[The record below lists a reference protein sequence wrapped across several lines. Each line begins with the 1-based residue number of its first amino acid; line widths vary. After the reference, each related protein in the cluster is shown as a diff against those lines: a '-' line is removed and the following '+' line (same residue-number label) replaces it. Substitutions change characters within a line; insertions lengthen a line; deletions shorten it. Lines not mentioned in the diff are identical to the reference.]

1 MRIISTLL
9 RNRNFI
15 FLLAIAVG
23 LAVGEGVAVW
33 TQPVVMPAL
42 ALVMTL
48 STATVTSRD
57 LASLKTMPRTI
68 LNSLLLNYVVMGGLT
83 ILLATWLIN
92 DSELWAG
99 LVIVAAVPPAV
110 AVVPFSYMLGG
121 NTVFSLT
128 GLIATYLAALVLT
141 PAIMVLFLDV
151 GFFNP
156 IKLLSILGQLIV
168 IPLVVSRI
176 LLFTGLTRN
185 INKWRGTV
193 VNWSFFVVVFTIIG
207 LNRQVFFG
215 NFDVLLKITIIAI
228 AISFI
233 LGYAIELIAKV
244 LHVDQATNVSL
255 ILMGTKKNYGL
266 ASVIALTLLSERAA
280 IPGTICLVFA
290 ILHTVW
296 LSFHF
301 KKPA

>member
-1 MRIISTLL
+1 MKIVINLL

-15 FLLAIAVG
+15 FLFAIAVG
-23 LAVGEGVAVW
+23 FAVGEGVAVR
-33 TQPVVMPAL
+33 TQPVVIPAL
-42 ALVMTL
+42 TLVMTL
-48 STATVTSRD
+48 STATITSRD
-57 LASLKTMPRTI
+57 LASIKTMPRTI
-68 LNSLLLNYVVMGGLT
+68 LSSLLLNYVVMGGIM

-92 DSELWAG
+92 DSDLWAG

-128 GLIATYLAALVLT
+128 GLIAAYLAALVLT
-141 PAIMVLFLDV
+141 PAIMMLFLDV
-151 GFFNP
+151 GFLNP
-156 IKLLSILGQLIV
+156 VELLSILGQLIV
-168 IPLVVSRI
+168 IPLVISRI

-193 VNWSFFVVVFTIIG
+193 VNWSFFIVVFTIVG

-228 AISFI
+228 LVSFI
-233 LGYAIELIAKV
+233 LGFAIELIAKA
-244 LHVDQATNVSL
+244 LHIDRATNVSL

-266 ASVIALTLLSERAA
+266 ASVIALTLLSKKAA
-280 IPGTICLVFA
+280 VPGTICLVFA

>member
-1 MRIISTLL
+1 MKTIINLL

-15 FLLAIAVG
+15 FLFAIAVG
-23 LAVGEGVAVW
+23 FAVGEGVAVR

-48 STATVTSRD
+48 STATITYRD
-57 LASLKTMPRTI
+57 LASIKTMPRTI
-68 LNSLLLNYVVMGGLT
+68 LSSLLLNYVVMGGIM

-99 LVIVAAVPPAV
+99 LVIIAAVPPAV

-121 NTVFSLT
+121 NTVLSLT
-128 GLIATYLAALVLT
+128 GLIVAYLAALVLT
-141 PAIMVLFLDV
+141 PAIMMLFLDV
-151 GFFNP
+151 GFLNP
-156 IKLLSILGQLIV
+156 VELLSILGQLIV

-193 VNWSFFVVVFTIIG
+193 VNWSFFIVVFTIVG

-228 AISFI
+228 LVSFI
-233 LGYAIELIAKV
+233 LGFAIELIAKT
-244 LHVDQATNVSL
+244 LHIDRATNVSL

-266 ASVIALTLLSERAA
+266 ASVIALTLLSEKAA
-280 IPGTICLVFA
+280 VPGTICLVFA

-301 KKPA
+301 KKPS

>member
-1 MRIISTLL
+1 MKTIINLL

-15 FLLAIAVG
+15 FLFAIAVG
-23 LAVGEGVAVW
+23 FAVGEGVAVR

-48 STATVTSRD
+48 STATITYRD
-57 LASLKTMPRTI
+57 LASIKTMPRTI
-68 LNSLLLNYVVMGGLT
+68 LSSLLLNYVVMGGIM

-99 LVIVAAVPPAV
+99 LVIIAAVPPAV

-121 NTVFSLT
+121 NTVLSLT
-128 GLIATYLAALVLT
+128 GLIVAYLAALVLT
-141 PAIMVLFLDV
+141 PAIMMLFLDV
-151 GFFNP
+151 GFLNP
-156 IKLLSILGQLIV
+156 VELLSILGQLIV

-193 VNWSFFVVVFTIIG
+193 VNWSFFIVVFTIVG

-228 AISFI
+228 LVSFI
-233 LGYAIELIAKV
+233 LGFAIELIAKT
-244 LHVDQATNVSL
+244 LHIDRATNVSL

-266 ASVIALTLLSERAA
+266 ASVIALTLLSEKAA
-280 IPGTICLVFA
+280 VPGTICLVFA

>member
-1 MRIISTLL
+1 MKIISNLP

-23 LAVGEGVAVW
+23 FAVGEGVAVW
-33 TQPVVMPAL
+33 TQPVVIPAL

-48 STATVTSRD
+48 STATITSRD
-57 LASLKTMPRTI
+57 LASLKTMPRMI

-83 ILLATWLIN
+83 ILLAIWLIN

-99 LVIVAAVPPAV
+99 LVILAAVPPAV

-141 PAIMVLFLDV
+141 PVIMVLFLDV

-156 IKLLSILGQLIV
+156 IELLSILGQLIV

-193 VNWSFFVVVFTIIG
+193 VNWSFFVVVFTIVG

>member
-1 MRIISTLL
+1 MKIISTLL

-23 LAVGEGVAVW
+23 FAVGEGVAVW
-33 TQPVVMPAL
+33 TQPVVIPAL

-141 PAIMVLFLDV
+141 PVIMVLFLDV

-156 IKLLSILGQLIV
+156 IELLSILGQLIV

-193 VNWSFFVVVFTIIG
+193 VNWSFFVVVFTIVG

>member
-1 MRIISTLL
+1 MKTVINLL

-15 FLLAIAVG
+15 FLFAIAVG
-23 LAVGEGVAVW
+23 FAVGEGVAVR

-42 ALVMTL
+42 TLVMTL
-48 STATVTSRD
+48 STATITSRD
-57 LASLKTMPRTI
+57 LASIKTMPRTI
-68 LNSLLLNYVVMGGLT
+68 LSSLLLNYVVMGGIM

-128 GLIATYLAALVLT
+128 GLIAAYLAALVLT
-141 PAIMVLFLDV
+141 PAIMMLFLDV
-151 GFFNP
+151 GFLNP
-156 IKLLSILGQLIV
+156 VELLSILGQLIV
-168 IPLVVSRI
+168 IPLVASRI

-193 VNWSFFVVVFTIIG
+193 VNWSFFIVVFTIVG

-228 AISFI
+228 LVSFI
-233 LGYAIELIAKV
+233 LGFAIELIAKA
-244 LHVDQATNVSL
+244 LHIDRATNVSL

-266 ASVIALTLLSERAA
+266 ASVIALTLLSEKAA
-280 IPGTICLVFA
+280 VPGTICLVFA

>member
-1 MRIISTLL
+1 MKTVINLL

-15 FLLAIAVG
+15 FLFAIAVG
-23 LAVGEGVAVW
+23 FAVGEGVAVR

-48 STATVTSRD
+48 STATITSRD
-57 LASLKTMPRTI
+57 LASIKTMPRTI
-68 LNSLLLNYVVMGGLT
+68 LSSLLLNYVVMGGIM

-121 NTVFSLT
+121 NTVLSLT
-128 GLIATYLAALVLT
+128 GLIAAYLAALVLT

-156 IKLLSILGQLIV
+156 VELLSILGQLIV

-193 VNWSFFVVVFTIIG
+193 VNWSFFIVVFTIVG
-207 LNRQVFFG
+207 LNRQVFFS

-228 AISFI
+228 LVSFI
-233 LGYAIELIAKV
+233 LGFAIELIAKA
-244 LHVDQATNVSL
+244 LHIDRATNVSL

-266 ASVIALTLLSERAA
+266 ASVIAFTLLSEKAA
-280 IPGTICLVFA
+280 VPGAICLVFA

-296 LSFHF
+296 LNFHF

>member
-42 ALVMTL
+42 VLVMTL

-185 INKWRGTV
+185 INKWRGIV

>member
-1 MRIISTLL
+1 MRIISNLL

-23 LAVGEGVAVW
+23 FAVGERVATW

-48 STATVTSRD
+48 STATITSRD
-57 LASLKTMPRTI
+57 LASLKTMPRMI
-68 LNSLLLNYVVMGGLT
+68 FNSLLLNYVVMGGIT
-83 ILLATWLIN
+83 ILLATWLID
-92 DSELWAG
+92 DSALWAG

-215 NFDVLLKITIIAI
+215 NLDVLLKVSIIAI
-228 AISFI
+228 LISFI
-233 LGYAIELIAKV
+233 LGFAIELIAKV
-244 LHVDQATNVSL
+244 LHIDKATNVSL

-280 IPGTICLVFA
+280 IPGTICLIFA

>member
-1 MRIISTLL
+1 MKIISNLL

-23 LAVGEGVAVW
+23 FAVGEGVAVW
-33 TQPVVMPAL
+33 TQPGVMPAL

-48 STATVTSRD
+48 SIATITSRD
-57 LASLKTMPRTI
+57 LASLKTMPRMI

-141 PAIMVLFLDV
+141 PVIMVLFLDV

-156 IKLLSILGQLIV
+156 IELLSILGQLIV

-193 VNWSFFVVVFTIIG
+193 VNWSFFVVVFTIVG

-244 LHVDQATNVSL
+244 LHIDEATNVSL

>member
-1 MRIISTLL
+1 MAIIKNLL

-23 LAVGEGVAVW
+23 FAVGEGVAVR
-33 TQPVVMPAL
+33 TQPALMPAL

-48 STATVTSRD
+48 STATITSRD

-68 LNSLLLNYVVMGGLT
+68 LNSILLNYVVMGGIT
-83 ILLATWLIN
+83 ILLAVWLM
-92 DSELWAG
+92 DDTELRAG

-121 NTVFSLT
+121 NATFSLT
-128 GLIATYLAALVLT
+128 GLITTYLAALVLT
-141 PAIMVLFLDV
+141 PVIMMLFLDI

-156 IKLLSILGQLIV
+156 VELLSTIGQLIV

-176 LLFTGLTRN
+176 LLFTGATRN
-185 INKWRGTV
+185 IQKWRGAV

-215 NFDVLLKITIIAI
+215 NFDVLLKVTIIAI
-228 AISFI
+228 AITFI
-233 LGYAIELIAKV
+233 LGYAIELIAKF
-244 LHVDQATNVSL
+244 LHIDQATNISL
-255 ILMGTKKNYGL
+255 ILFGTKKNYGL

-280 IPGTICLVFA
+280 IPGAICLVFA

-296 LSFHF
+296 LGFHF